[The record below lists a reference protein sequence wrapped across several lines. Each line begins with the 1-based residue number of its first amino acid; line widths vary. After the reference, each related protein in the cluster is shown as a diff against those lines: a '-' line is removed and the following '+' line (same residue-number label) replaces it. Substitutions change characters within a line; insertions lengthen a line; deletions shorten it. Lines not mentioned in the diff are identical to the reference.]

1 MRAFSENL
9 ILYSTES
16 MQIVLIKCCLSNPID
31 KSSIPKSLVEIGGV
45 PLFFGPV
52 DTTQIYLFADF
63 FLIEN
68 HLSSVPFS

>member
-16 MQIVLIKCCLSNPID
+16 IQIVLIKCSLSNPID
-31 KSSIPKSLVEIGGV
+31 KSSISKSLVEIGGV

-63 FLIEN
+63 VLIEN
-68 HLSSVPFS
+68 YLSSVPFS